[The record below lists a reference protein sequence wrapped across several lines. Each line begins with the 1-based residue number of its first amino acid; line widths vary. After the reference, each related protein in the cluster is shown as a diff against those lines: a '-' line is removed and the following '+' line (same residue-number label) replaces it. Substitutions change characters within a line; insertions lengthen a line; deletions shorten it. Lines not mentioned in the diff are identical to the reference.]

1 MATPSINEITTVVQL
16 AAVPTAPTQSVVQ
29 NTLNIQNGVSTIQN
43 GVSSTVQNMFL
54 TMTTLPVATDV
65 LPTEPVF
72 LLAMLI
78 VIGWSLFFIAHNM
91 EMTGSDTNST
101 GKQGG
106 DNNIDTTAV
115 NVQKSHTNASEGK
128 AVVYN
133 DDTTE
138 QLPSVYDTAD
148 QDIKMTECDAYI
160 AVGVEGDKNSHTHD
174 EDITMMGCDAYDVTS
189 AGDSKNH
196 QVTHAHNE
204 DDIAM
209 TECDAYGSNHQ
220 PQSDYD
226 DVINSKPSNK
236 QQQSQSTDYDDPQ

>member
-1 MATPSINEITTVVQL
+1 MQTRRRQQYWQAETTIL
-16 AAVPTAPTQSVVQ
+16 
-29 NTLNIQNGVSTIQN
+29 
-43 GVSSTVQNMFL
+43 
-54 TMTTLPVATDV
+54 
-65 LPTEPVF
+65 
-72 LLAMLI
+72 
-78 VIGWSLFFIAHNM
+78 
-91 EMTGSDTNST
+91 
-101 GKQGG
+101 
-106 DNNIDTTAV
+106 AV

-220 PQSDYD
+220 T
-226 DVINSKPSNK
+226 PSALIKNHDHGP
-236 QQQSQSTDYDDPQ
+236 THPVHVL